1 VEFSDALIDAY
12 AEIPQLV
19 DHLHLPV
26 QSGSDRILAAMKRG
40 HTVLEYKSK
49 IRRLRKI
56 RPNISL
62 SSDFIIG
69 FPGETEADFAATM
82 KLIEDIGFD
91 TSFSF
96 IYSPRPGTPA
106 AELPDDT
113 EEEIKKQR
121 LKVLQARIVQHAQ
134 QISRRMV
141 GSTQTILVTGVS
153 KKDPG
158 QLQGRTENNRAV
170 NFSTSDQALI
180 GQFVTVQI
188 IEALPNSLRGV
199 LHDG

>member
-1 VEFSDALIDAY
+1 
-12 AEIPQLV
+12 
-19 DHLHLPV
+19 
-26 QSGSDRILAAMKRG
+26 
-40 HTVLEYKSK
+40 
-49 IRRLRKI
+49 
-56 RPNISL
+56 
-62 SSDFIIG
+62 
-69 FPGETEADFAATM
+69 
-82 KLIEDIGFD
+82 
-91 TSFSF
+91 
-96 IYSPRPGTPA
+96 
-106 AELPDDT
+106 
-113 EEEIKKQR
+113 
-121 LKVLQARIVQHAQ
+121 
-134 QISRRMV
+134 MV